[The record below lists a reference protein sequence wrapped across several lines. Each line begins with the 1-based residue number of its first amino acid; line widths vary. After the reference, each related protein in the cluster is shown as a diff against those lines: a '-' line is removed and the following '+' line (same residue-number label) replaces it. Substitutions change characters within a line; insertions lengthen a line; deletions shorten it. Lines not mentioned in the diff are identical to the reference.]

1 MDCGRK
7 TVETPCA
14 GQTGYIENEGI
25 FQRSYKVSTTP
36 RKAKAQTARIIF
48 MLIIPVASVVTGFLL
63 FYKGSEFMD
72 TGDSST
78 SSGGRSTCFIS
89 DEFIILNS
97 PNCIGN

>member
-7 TVETPCA
+7 TVETTCA
-14 GQTGYIENEGI
+14 GQTGYIEKRRYIPTQLQGI
-25 FQRSYKVSTTP
+25 ATP
-36 RKAKAQTARIIF
+36 RKAKAQTARYTLITLSACRFGLRII
-48 MLIIPVASVVTGFLL
+48 

-78 SSGGRSTCFIS
+78 NAGGRSTCLNY

-97 PNCIGN
+97 PKGIGD